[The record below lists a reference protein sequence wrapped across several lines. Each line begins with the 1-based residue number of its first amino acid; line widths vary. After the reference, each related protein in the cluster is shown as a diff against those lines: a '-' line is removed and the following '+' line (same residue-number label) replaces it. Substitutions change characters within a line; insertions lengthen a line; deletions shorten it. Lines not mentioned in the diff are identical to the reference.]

1 MAACL
6 RSDRDA
12 ERVPRFFAGLDRRRL
27 TSVSRVGFCQYLA
40 QRRICARGKTA
51 YRGAL
56 YRSARECSAR
66 GEAKPE
72 QPAAAW
78 SAAFCSGATAAAH
91 KAAVQAIGTK

>member
-1 MAACL
+1 M
-6 RSDRDA
+6 SSTI
-12 ERVPRFFAGLDRRRL
+12 FFADQVGDLATL
-27 TSVSRVGFCQYLA
+27 TPWDICQYLA
-40 QRRICARGKTA
+40 QDRICAQGKTA
-51 YRGAL
+51 CRGAL

-78 SAAFCSGATAAAH
+78 SEAFCSGATAAAH